1 VNDRLG
7 VVNEASAV
15 TFTMDIGYAVVDFSK
30 LSAEIL
36 HIFIH
41 NTLVLVSVDAEF
53 RNIDLLLLD
62 RLVRFIVLLN

>member
-1 VNDRLG
+1 MNDRFW

-15 TFTMDIGYAVVDFSK
+15 TFTMDVGNAVVDFSK
-30 LSAEIL
+30 LGAEIL

-41 NTLVLVSVDAEF
+41 NALVLISVDAEF
-53 RNIDLLLLD
+53 RDIDLLLLD